1 MTKIEKIYYDQ
12 YQLSYRGIGYN
23 VVVFPK
29 IKDIWFEDMHPQE
42 DTYDVNGSSTALSI
56 YAHALALAIQEP
68 NVIIY
73 LPLKR
78 NDKTYNQVLT
88 RHELVYFKPSQWYKI
103 KPLLKNSEKVSQYE
117 FDYDKDEL
125 IRYYKEYIAPY
136 ENEISWNKYNKLFE
150 QKVLGDT
157 VFCRYSL
164 DEIYCMHSR
173 IVDSVKKIVNDPS
186 IPTDCW
192 GGGFVYSEKI
202 VSEINNLEWR
212 I

>member
-88 RHELVYFKPSQWYKI
+88 RHELVYFKPSQM
-103 KPLLKNSEKVSQYE
+103 VQ
-117 FDYDKDEL
+117 DK
-125 IRYYKEYIAPY
+125 A
-136 ENEISWNKYNKLFE
+136 S
-150 QKVLGDT
+150 
-157 VFCRYSL
+157 S
-164 DEIYCMHSR
+164 
-173 IVDSVKKIVNDPS
+173 
-186 IPTDCW
+186 
-192 GGGFVYSEKI
+192 
-202 VSEINNLEWR
+202 
-212 I
+212 